1 MIQALRILFLVLFL
15 YVAYTVVA
23 TSLESNLFA
32 EWSTL
37 AAIPWMGATLKDF
50 YALMVPLLLW
60 MWYRES
66 STASRAAWTIAFLL
80 LGSIGTS
87 GYILLQLLRLPTDA
101 PVRALLVRE
110 GASA

>member
-1 MIQALRILFLVLFL
+1 
-15 YVAYTVVA
+15 
-23 TSLESNLFA
+23 
-32 EWSTL
+32 
-37 AAIPWMGATLKDF
+37 
-50 YALMVPLLLW
+50 

>member
-1 MIQALRILFLVLFL
+1 MIRVLRIVFLTLFL
-15 YVAYTVVA
+15 YVGYTVIA
-23 TSLESNLFA
+23 TSLKSNLFT

-50 YALMVPLLLW
+50 YALMAPLLLW
-60 MWYRES
+60 MWYREA
-66 STASRAAWTIAFLL
+66 STASRVAWTFAFIL

-87 GYILLQLLRLPTDA
+87 GYILLQLLKLPADA